1 MDRLQLEPEAVLELR
16 RGAPV
21 APREAQLA
29 QLDEVVERVAAVG
42 HRELRQADPPEL
54 ELDVAALGDLEAAAH
69 RVVVAREVEGHLGRG
84 LEVELVRAEP
94 PAVGVLER
102 VARLDAEKRVVTR
115 RVGGLEVVHVPRR
128 DERQPELRG
137 EPGQRLERRLLRLE
151 ADVLE
156 LDVGRVAA
164 EDLREAIELRRGV
177 AVPVL
182 AQRAGDPAGEAA
194 GEGDHA
200 LRVALEELPV
210 DARLVVVAL
219 EVAERAEL
227 DEVRVPRQVLRQ
239 ERQVGVALRQRR
251 AVVDHVDLAAE
262 DRLDPLVGRRLVQLD
277 RARHRAVVGER
288 HGGHLQLGRLP
299 RECRDPARPVEDR
312 VLGVDVQV
320 DERGAHGKAIVVSRS
335 AGQSDPICR

>member
-21 APREAQLA
+21 AAREAQLA

-102 VARLDAEKRVVTR
+102 VARLDAEQRVVTR
-115 RVGGLEVVHVPRR
+115 CVGGLEVVHVPRR

-164 EDLREAIELRRGV
+164 EDLREAV
-177 AVPVL
+177 
-182 AQRAGDPAGEAA
+182 
-194 GEGDHA
+194 
-200 LRVALEELPV
+200 
-210 DARLVVVAL
+210 
-219 EVAERAEL
+219 
-227 DEVRVPRQVLRQ
+227 
-239 ERQVGVALRQRR
+239 
-251 AVVDHVDLAAE
+251 
-262 DRLDPLVGRRLVQLD
+262 
-277 RARHRAVVGER
+277 
-288 HGGHLQLGRLP
+288 
-299 RECRDPARPVEDR
+299 
-312 VLGVDVQV
+312 
-320 DERGAHGKAIVVSRS
+320 
-335 AGQSDPICR
+335 